1 MAASIFL
8 FDRQKDLMRDS
19 VRALGLIRE
28 GMLLL
33 EATRG
38 VWIQSRDGD
47 GSQDAHYDLTASL
60 GGFLAGD
67 YTTANAAARA
77 SFLELDSLYSK
88 IATNATVSDVRTA
101 IEQACAKH
109 SVTQG

>member
-1 MAASIFL
+1 MAANIFL
-8 FDRQKDLMRDS
+8 FDRQKDLMRDTT
-19 VRALGLIRE
+19 RALGLIRE

-47 GSQDAHYDLTASL
+47 GSQDAHYDLTATL
-60 GGFLAGD
+60 GGFQAGD
-67 YTTANAAARA
+67 YANANAATRA

-88 IATNATVSDVRTA
+88 VGTNASVSDVRAA